1 MASRDPP
8 ATSHAPPDVPS
19 GVSLFLTIP
28 YAFFLPELLISVFE
42 YLLKY
47 LACGRYFL
55 SFFKFIYF

>member
-28 YAFFLPELLISVFE
+28 YAFFLPELVS
-42 YLLKY
+42 
-47 LACGRYFL
+47 AATGATAQ
-55 SFFKFIYF
+55 SMAG